1 MNFRVKHIGLRSLK
15 RISVALFFLSLISCA
30 SQEAS
35 NTSYAISGTVYNY
48 YNTGIPNTKI
58 YYGLTDYVTTN
69 AQGQFSIENLIGTVT
84 LQPQDPVYTFS
95 PTTKT
100 VSQASNGLYFYG
112 APVSLENPN
121 TIAVYQWFT
130 QMQLAN
136 GLLESSEN
144 SNTVSL
150 YDNALAALVFT
161 AKGDR
166 LKAEKIF
173 DFFNSK
179 MSGELDAGTGG
190 FAQFRTAAGVPF
202 GSRWMG
208 DNCWLLIALNTYAT
222 TFNSTTYSTLQS
234 HLASWIRSLQNPNGS
249 LNAGYDTNGLLNF
262 QVTEGMIDAY
272 NAVLGYDTFH
282 SKLLA
287 YLKQNRWSTS
297 QKYMISYPN
306 NYYQFAL
313 DNFSWAYSAFEDFPI
328 PTLQSSI
335 SLFGTTKTATS
346 TGVSLTGFCFDI
358 DKDTV
363 WYEGTGEMVVAYQ
376 KAGLMNQAN
385 YYLGE
390 MEKGIVSSTLY
401 SNAKGIPYAST
412 MGTGYQDGLLWG
424 GADTKPVV
432 SSSAWYLFG
441 QLHFDPM
448 AVGYAKNAPQADK
461 FWMN

>member
-1 MNFRVKHIGLRSLK
+1 MNVRENHIVVRSLK
-15 RISVALFFLSLISCA
+15 RISVALFFLGFISCA
-30 SQEAS
+30 SQDPS
-35 NTSYAISGTVYNY
+35 KTSFAVSGTVYNY
-48 YNTGIPNTKI
+48 YNTGIPNVTI
-58 YYGLTDYVTTN
+58 YYGLSEFVTTN
-69 AQGQFSIENLIGTVT
+69 TTGQFSIENLSGTVT
-84 LQPQDPVYTFS
+84 LQPQDNDYTFS
-95 PTTKT
+95 PVTKT

-112 APVSLENPN
+112 APATAENP
-121 TIAVYQWFT
+121 TAVAVYQWFS
-130 QMQLAN
+130 QMQLPN
-136 GLLESSEN
+136 GLLESTEN

-173 DFFNSK
+173 DFFSSK
-179 MSGELDAGTGG
+179 MSSELDAGTGG

-202 GSRWMG
+202 GSKWMG

-222 TFNSTTYSTLQS
+222 TFNSATYSTLQS
-234 HLASWIRSLQNPNGS
+234 HLESWIRSLQNPSGS
-249 LNAGYDTNGLLNF
+249 LNAGYDANGLLNF

-287 YLKQNRWSTS
+287 YLKQNRWSTA

-306 NYYQFAL
+306 NYYQYAL

-328 PTLQSSI
+328 PTLQSSV
-335 SLFGTTKTATS
+335 SLFGTTKTATAAS
-346 TGVSLTGFCFDI
+346 QSITGFCFDI

-363 WYEGTGEMVVAYQ
+363 WYEGTGQMVVAYQ
-376 KAGLMNQAN
+376 KAGVLNQAA
-385 YYLGE
+385 YYLDE
-390 MEKGIVSSTLY
+390 MEKGIISSSLY
-401 SNAKGIPYAST
+401 PDAKGLPYAST

-441 QLHFDPM
+441 QWHFDPM

>member
-1 MNFRVKHIGLRSLK
+1 MRRTKHTLIRLLNYS
-15 RISVALFFLSLISCA
+15 SVTLFFLLLLSCA
-30 SQEAS
+30 SQEVAKTPYS
-35 NTSYAISGTVYNY
+35 ISGTVYNY
-48 YNTGIPNTKI
+48 YNSGLPNIKV
-58 YYGLTDYVTTN
+58 YYGDAAYATTN
-69 AQGQFSIENLIGTVT
+69 SQGQFSIETSGGPLS
-84 LQPQDPVYTFS
+84 LQPQDPVYQFS
-95 PTTKT
+95 PATIAVTQE
-100 VSQASNGLYFYG
+100 SSGLYFYG
-112 APVSLENPN
+112 APVVPETPN
-121 TIAVYQWFT
+121 ATAVYQWFS

-144 SNTVSL
+144 SNSVSL

-173 DFFNSK
+173 NFFSNK
-179 MSGELDAGTGG
+179 MASELDAGTGG

-202 GSRWMG
+202 GPRWMG

-249 LNAGYDTNGLLNF
+249 LNAGYDANGLLNF

-272 NAVLGYDTFH
+272 NAVLGYDSFH
-282 SKLLA
+282 SNLVA
-287 YLKQNRWSTS
+287 YLKQNRWSVS

-306 NYYQFAL
+306 NYYQYAL
-313 DNFSWAYSAFEDFPI
+313 DNFSWAYSAFEDFPV
-328 PTLQSSI
+328 PTLQSSV
-335 SLFGTTKTATS
+335 SLFGTTKTATATAIS
-346 TGVSLTGFCFDI
+346 VTGFCFDI

-363 WYEGTGEMVVAYQ
+363 WYEGTGQMVVAYQ
-376 KAGLMNQAN
+376 KAGLTTQVN

-401 SNAKGIPYAST
+401 PNAKGLPYAST
-412 MGTGYQDGLLWG
+412 MGTGYTDGLLWG

-432 SSSAWYLFG
+432 SSSAWYLFA
-441 QLHFDPM
+441 QWHVDPM
-448 AVGYAKNAPQADK
+448 AVGYPKNAPQADK

>member
-1 MNFRVKHIGLRSLK
+1 M
-15 RISVALFFLSLISCA
+15 SCA
-30 SQEAS
+30 SQDAS
-35 NTSYAISGTVYNY
+35 NSAYSVSGTVYNY
-48 YNTGIPNTKI
+48 YNTGIPHTKI
-58 YYGLTDYVTTN
+58 YFGPNKYVSTN
-69 AQGQFSIENLIGTVT
+69 AQGQFSIENLVGTVT
-84 LQPQDPVYTFS
+84 LQPQDPIYTFA
-95 PTTKT
+95 PATKT
-100 VSQASNGLYFYG
+100 VSQAISGLYFYG
-112 APVSLENPN
+112 APVALENSN

-130 QMQLAN
+130 KMQLAN

-150 YDNALAALVFT
+150 YDNALAALVFI

-166 LKAEKIF
+166 LKAEKVF

-179 MSGELDAGTGG
+179 MSSELDAGTGG

-202 GSRWMG
+202 GPRWMG

-222 TFNSTTYSTLQS
+222 AFNSTTYAVMQS
-234 HLASWIRSLQNPNGS
+234 HLTAWIRSLQNPNGS
-249 LNAGYDTNGLLNF
+249 LNAGYDANGLLNF

-272 NAVLGYDTFH
+272 NAVLGYDSFH
-282 SKLLA
+282 SNLLN
-287 YLKQNRWSTS
+287 YLKLNRWSAS
-297 QKYMISYPN
+297 QKYLISYPN
-306 NYYQFAL
+306 NYYQYAL
-313 DNFSWAYSAFEDFPI
+313 DNFSWAYSAFEDFPV
-328 PTLQSSI
+328 PTLQSSV
-335 SLFGTTKTATS
+335 SLFGTTKTATA

-376 KAGLMNQAN
+376 KAGLMNQAS

-390 MEKGIVSSTLY
+390 MEKGMVSSTLY
-401 SNAKGIPYAST
+401 SNTKGIPYAST
-412 MGTGYQDGLLWG
+412 IGTGYQDGLLWG

-441 QLHFDPM
+441 QWHFDPM
-448 AVGYAKNAPQADK
+448 ALGNAKNAPQADK